1 MSEESRLPKRD
12 MTLDLNQK
20 EFQRRQ
26 ADQRVVTTGQK

>member
-12 MTLDLNQK
+12 MILDLNQK

-26 ADQRVVTTGQK
+26 AEYREQ